1 MSTSDEIST
10 SLDVGCG
17 VTPTGT
23 VNVDFVRSGENLHV
37 GAVMLDPRSI
47 SNFVVADA
55 CYLPFKDGAFNL
67 VFSTHVIE
75 HVPDPKKMFAEL
87 CRVSKEK
94 VLIRCPH
101 KRGSGAKRT
110 HHLTYIDEAWF
121 TDAAQSISVAHCERI
136 TAVDF
141 PISNRLPHKLVSKI
155 NKGFAWRVFR
165 HAEFVLHIPYEVE
178 CEIDKAP
185 SSSV

>member
-1 MSTSDEIST
+1 MSTSKEISK
-10 SLDVGCG
+10 SLGRSAP
-17 VTPTGT
+17 VTPTG
-23 VNVDFVRSGENLHV
+23 VKNVDFVRSGENLHV
-37 GAVMLDPRSI
+37 GVMSLLGYQRRI

-55 CYLPFKDGAFNL
+55 SHLPFKDGAFSL
-67 VFSTHVIE
+67 VFSSQVIE

-101 KRGSGAKRT
+101 KRGSGAKRP

-121 TDAAQSISVAHCERI
+121 RDAAQSIGVAHCERI

-141 PISNRLPHKLVSKI
+141 PISNRLPHKI
-155 NKGFAWRVFR
+155 G
-165 HAEFVLHIPYEVE
+165 
-178 CEIDKAP
+178 
-185 SSSV
+185 